1 MSIVRRMLP
10 CPSYDIAAL
19 ETWFRDCAAKGLF
32 LKENGIG
39 ALSAQF
45 VRGEPETMTYRFEP
59 SAYIL
64 NTDAILDHDNL
75 LNKAGFLEEAGW
87 RLLGTH
93 RQYLLFAHEG
103 TCELHTDP
111 ETESTIRMDLARARS
126 LQLLRACVPLLFY
139 GFLLSSHFMQLMIQ
153 TGSWIVLA
161 TIPFAIVSV
170 IGSVTECVR
179 LFTEAAGLEKGIPY
193 SHEKDWRK
201 NAAAFKVFRIM
212 KFCMYTL
219 MAAAFLSMAAADA
232 SDAGRISLK
241 DFSEDPPFMTVAD
254 IDPDAEYVINSFAIE
269 SLREQFPTFNTM
281 RHYSDLLSRD
291 NYIWTEDAYLKKDET
306 VYCFM
311 NLYYYDTDFD
321 LVARR
326 LFREYSA
333 GEDPA
338 FTQKFSGCDELSG
351 SEDQYGM
358 LWFVFR
364 KGNRIAAGRLSASRG
379 GESISAEVLQKL
391 IDSIKP

>member
-10 CPSYDIAAL
+10 CPSYDIAGL
-19 ETWFRDCAAKGLF
+19 ETWFRDCAAEGLF
-32 LKENGIG
+32 LRENGIG

-45 VRGEPETMTYRFEP
+45 ETGGPKTMTYRFEP

-64 NTDAILDHDNL
+64 NTDAILDQDNL
-75 LNKAGFLEEAGW
+75 ENKTGFLKEAGW
-87 RLLGTH
+87 QLLGSH
-93 RQYLLFAHEG
+93 RQYLLFAHAG

-111 ETESTIRMDLARARS
+111 ETESVIRMDLARARFV
-126 LQLLRACVPLLFY
+126 QLLRACVPLLFY
-139 GFLLSSHFMQLMIQ
+139 GFLVSSHFMQLMIQ

-161 TIPFAIVSV
+161 TIPFAVVSV

-179 LFTEAAGLEKGIPY
+179 LFIEASKLEKGIPY

-201 NAAAFKVFRIM
+201 HAAAFKVFRIM

-219 MAAAFLSMAAADA
+219 MAAAFVSMLAADA

-241 DFSEDPPFMTVAD
+241 DYFEDPPFMTVAD
-254 IDPDAEYVINSFAIE
+254 FDPDAEYVMNSFVVE

-291 NYIWTEDAYLKKDET
+291 NYIWTEDAYLKKDES

-311 NLYYYDTDFD
+311 NLYYYDTDYDF
-321 LVARR
+321 VTRR
-326 LFREYSA
+326 LFREYSTA
-333 GEDPA
+333 GDPA
-338 FTQKFSGCDELSG
+338 FTQKFGGYDELSG
-351 SEDQYGM
+351 SEDEHG
-358 LWFVFR
+358 LISFAFR
-364 KGNRIAAGRLSASRG
+364 KGKKVAAGILHADRG
-379 GESISAEVLQKL
+379 GDSVSAEVLQKL
-391 IDSIKP
+391 IDSVKP